1 MEPDYREQARGMA
14 CMVAVYLIWGV
25 LPAYWKLLG
34 GVPPFAVMAHRALWA
49 LVFLAGAL
57 VFIYKPKRLFAPLAD
72 REVLVLHLLASLSL
86 AIQWTAYLI
95 AVSSGRLVEL
105 SMGYYLY
112 PLVVSLLGRIFLKE
126 KLNAVKIVSLV
137 LAGSGVAVAVAGHG
151 RLPFLALVLA
161 FSFSLYSLIK
171 KRIKIN
177 SLNSIFYEILFL
189 LPFALGYIAWS
200 GAAGKG
206 LFHTSDPGLILLL
219 VGGGAVTALTL
230 LLFAAGAKRTPIF
243 AIGFLQYI
251 SPTIVLLLGV
261 FAYGE
266 NFGLTQWTSFALIWL
281 GVLFYLGRQA
291 GPITTGRRA
300 DRRSKKRAGSLAD
313 KRAGLSSKK

>member
-1 MEPDYREQARGMA
+1 MEPDDREQARGMA

-25 LPAYWKLLG
+25 LPAYWKLLR

-49 LVFLAGAL
+49 LASLVVAL
-57 VFIYKPKRLFAPLAD
+57 VVAYKPKKLFAPLAD

-86 AIQWTAYLI
+86 AVQWTAYLI

-105 SMGYYLY
+105 SMGYFLY
-112 PLVVSLLGRIFLKE
+112 PLIVSLLGWIFLKE
-126 KLNAVKIVSLV
+126 KLNGAKIASLL
-137 LAGSGVAVAVAGHG
+137 LAGLGVAVAIAGHG
-151 RLPFLALVLA
+151 KLPLLALVLA
-161 FSFSLYSLIK
+161 FSFSFYSLVK

-189 LPFALGYIAWS
+189 LPFAVGYVAWS

-206 LFHTSDPGLILLL
+206 FFHTSDPGLILLL
-219 VGGGAVTALTL
+219 VGGGIITAITL

-251 SPTIVLLLGV
+251 SPTIVLVLGV
-261 FAYGE
+261 LVYKE
-266 NFGLTQWTSFALIWL
+266 SFGLLQWTSFALIWL
-281 GVLFYLGRQA
+281 GVFVYLGHKFRTRNQ
-291 GPITTGRRA
+291 
-300 DRRSKKRAGSLAD
+300 
-313 KRAGLSSKK
+313 